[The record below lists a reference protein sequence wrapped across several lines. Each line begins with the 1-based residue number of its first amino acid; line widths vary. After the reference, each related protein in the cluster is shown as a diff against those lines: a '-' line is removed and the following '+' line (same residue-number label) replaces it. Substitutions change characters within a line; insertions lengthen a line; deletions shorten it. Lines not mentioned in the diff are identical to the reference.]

1 MTPPNEKMPVQDGI
15 PLGYVSLKRFAKTV
29 GVTTPRIV
37 QLIKR
42 GRVEGVQCHNHRYF
56 FPEDARIVPIRKEMP
71 GPVTD
76 YVKSWHE
83 RNKVSYLE

>member
-1 MTPPNEKMPVQDGI
+1 M
-15 PLGYVSLKRFAKTV
+15 LLSYVSMAQFAKTV
-29 GVTTPRIV
+29 GVTTPRIN

-42 GRVEGVQCHNHRYF
+42 GRIEGVKRHNNSYMI
-56 FPEDARIVPIRKEMP
+56 PEDARILPAKNENP

-83 RNKVSYLE
+83 RHQDFYPERV